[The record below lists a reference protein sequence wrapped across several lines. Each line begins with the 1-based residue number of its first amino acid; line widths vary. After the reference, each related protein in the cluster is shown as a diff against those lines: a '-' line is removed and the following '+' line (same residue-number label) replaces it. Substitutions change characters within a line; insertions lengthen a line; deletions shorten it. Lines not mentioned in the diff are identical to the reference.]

1 MLQVVHLYQSLM
13 APQIQE
19 MVDQVQAHML
29 LLVKEL
35 AALVL

>member
-19 MVDQVQAHML
+19 MADQAQVHLL

-35 AALVL
+35 VVLVL

>member
-19 MVDQVQAHML
+19 MVDQVQVHML
-29 LLVKEL
+29 LLVKGL
-35 AALVL
+35 VDLVL

>member
-13 APQIQE
+13 APQIQA
-19 MVDQVQAHML
+19 QVHLL